1 MDTLMQARRRI
12 IVALDVDTRDE
23 ALKLADELRDHVG
36 IFKVGL
42 ELLNSEGISIVRELV
57 NTGVSVFLDGKFCDI
72 PNTVAGAA
80 RAATRLGIDMFNV
93 HTMGG
98 LDMMKA
104 ATEAAHGE
112 ATRLGIRQPL
122 ILGVTILTSI
132 DKVGLNRQLRIPGG
146 IEMQVVHLAALAK
159 EAGLDGVIASPQE
172 AEAILNKLSS
182 KVVIVTPGVRP
193 IWATSGDQK
202 RVMTPSEA
210 IIQGATYLVIGR
222 PITKPPAEIGAPVN
236 AAEKIAEEIA
246 SVLDKWRD

>member
-1 MDTLMQARRRI
+1 
-12 IVALDVDTRDE
+12 
-23 ALKLADELRDHVG
+23 
-36 IFKVGL
+36 
-42 ELLNSEGISIVRELV
+42 
-57 NTGVSVFLDGKFCDI
+57 
-72 PNTVAGAA
+72 
-80 RAATRLGIDMFNV
+80 
-93 HTMGG
+93 MGG